1 MLFCTILQHLQAH
14 CITGAGNP
22 LYCLLQKMET
32 EEEMNRSSGIFIVFE
47 GIDGAG
53 KSTQVNLLS
62 DALQRAGEWCVSSKE
77 PTDGKW
83 GRLLRE
89 SATIGRLSLQE
100 EVDTFVK
107 DRKEHIATLINPT
120 LAEGGIVILDRYFYS
135 TVAYQGAR
143 GLDVDT
149 LDQSMRSFAPIPD
162 VVLFIDIDSVDG
174 LERIRIGRQESPN
187 EFEKLDSLQAV
198 REIFQ
203 KLAKREKE
211 IVTID
216 GRQSAAQVHQDVA
229 DVLLGGVIKAKRC
242 ERSQQCGEVACP
254 GRVDDKCRWW
264 KIAQGFASD

>member
-1 MLFCTILQHLQAH
+1 
-14 CITGAGNP
+14 
-22 LYCLLQKMET
+22 MET
-32 EEEMNRSSGIFIVFE
+32 EEEMDPSSGIFIVFE

-53 KSTQVNLLS
+53 KSTQVKLLS
-62 DALQRAGEWCVSSKE
+62 AALRKAGEWCVSSRE

-89 SATIGRLSLQE
+89 SATTGRLSLQE
-100 EVDTFVK
+100 EVDAFVK
-107 DRKEHIATLINPT
+107 DRQEHIETLINPT
-120 LAEGGIVILDRYFYS
+120 LTQGGIVILDRYFYS

-143 GLDVDT
+143 GLDVDA

-162 VVLFIDIDSVDG
+162 VVLFIDIDSEAG

-203 KLAKREKE
+203 RLAKREEE

-216 GRQSAAQVHQDVA
+216 GRQSTAQVHQDVA

-242 ERSQQCGEVACP
+242 ERSQLCGEFACP
-254 GRVDDKCRWW
+254 ARVDDKCRWW
-264 KIAQGFASD
+264 KIADGLAAD